1 MPKLPISV
9 TLDTENLLWLRAR
22 TTGTKRRSLSDLL
35 DEIVTTARVAAHGD
49 SIRSVVGTVDLTADD
64 PGLERAKASIRAEFE
79 ASLARPILIHEDQA
93 TYHAGSKRRST
104 RPHVSGGKSR
114 GK

>member
-9 TLDTENLLWLRAR
+9 TLEAENLLWLRAR

-35 DEIVTTARVAAHGD
+35 DEIVTAARVAAHGD
-49 SIRSVVGTVDLTADD
+49 SIRSVVGTVDLPLDD
-64 PGLERAKASIRAEFE
+64 PELERAKASIRAEFE
-79 ASLARPILIHEDQA
+79 ASLARPILIHENTA
-93 TYHAGSKRRST
+93 TYRAGRGGRTRR
-104 RPHVSGGKSR
+104 PQGSR

>member
-9 TLDTENLLWLRAR
+9 TLDAQNLLWLRAR

-35 DEIVTTARVAAHGD
+35 DEIVTAARVAAHGN
-49 SIRSVVGTVDLTADD
+49 SIRSVVGTVDLPADD
-64 PGLERAKASIRAEFE
+64 PGLERAKAEIRAAFDT
-79 ASLARPILIHEDQA
+79 SLARPILIHEPRA
-93 TYHAGSKRRST
+93 THGAVRRSKGVKRT
-104 RPHVSGGKSR
+104 R

>member
-9 TLDTENLLWLRAR
+9 TLEAENLLWLRAR

-35 DEIVTTARVAAHGD
+35 DEIVTAARVAAHGD
-49 SIRSVVGTVDLTADD
+49 SIRSVVGTVDLPPGD
-64 PGLERAKASIRAEFE
+64 PDLKRARAEIRAEFE
-79 ASLARPILIHEDQA
+79 ASLARPILIHEHRTA
-93 TYHAGSKRRST
+93 YGTGRRSKRAK
-104 RPHVSGGKSR
+104 PAR

>member
-9 TLDTENLLWLRAR
+9 TLGAENLLWLRAR

-35 DEIVTTARVAAHGD
+35 DEIVTAARVAAHGD
-49 SIRSVVGTVDLTADD
+49 SIRSVVGTVDLPPDD
-64 PGLERAKASIRAEFE
+64 PDLKRAKAEIRAELE
-79 ASLARPILIHEDQA
+79 ASLARPILIHEDKT
-93 TYHAGSKRRST
+93 TYGAVRRS
-104 RPHVSGGKSR
+104 KSARRAR

>member
-9 TLDTENLLWLRAR
+9 TLGAENLLWLRAR

-35 DEIVTTARVAAHGD
+35 DEIVTAARVAAHGD
-49 SIRSVVGTVDLTADD
+49 SIRSVVGTVDLPPDD
-64 PGLERAKASIRAEFE
+64 PDLARAKASLRAEFE
-79 ASLARPILIHEDQA
+79 ASLARPILIHEDKA
-93 TYHAGSKRRST
+93 AYGAVRASKRSKRA
-104 RPHVSGGKSR
+104 R